1 MNQLFLSVIAFT
13 GGVFLAAQGVFNSQL
28 GVLLKSPLL
37 AAVTAFFS
45 STFFAFLFVVISAKN
60 PPSLETIKSVPL
72 YLWFTGGLLSVIGIS
87 LYYYTIP
94 KLGISTMISLG
105 LFGQIIFSLI
115 AGHFGLM
122 GLPVEPITV
131 KRVLGVISMTAGIF
145 LINFK

>member
-13 GGVFLAAQGVFNSQL
+13 GGVFLAAQGAFNSQL

-45 STFFAFLFVVISAKN
+45 STFFAFLFVVVSTKN
-60 PPSLETIKSVPL
+60 PPSLDIIKSVPL

-122 GLPVEPITV
+122 GLPVEPITM
-131 KRVLGVISMTAGIF
+131 KRVFGVISMTTGIF